1 MSSYSSSQS
10 SEAIDLEVFGNFDNS
25 GTPDEMRSGYKVPP
39 IKGYNHLFKLL
50 EGNEEL
56 ENTPVRTE
64 VFSGTIR
71 QHNFI
76 TKGEVIRKQGRTI
89 GKVGRVS
96 ICRDQKSLLP
106 GVLSIKKDEYQVLDS
121 EARDRLGM
129 FLQVYC
135 PERADWVITDNQET
149 SIDTFTDRTLEL
161 TQPISEE
168 LTLLPNR
175 LQRLSDFF
183 YEPNISK
190 AEYLLVSRVIQVQ
203 AHRAA
208 ELVDTVCKLLQ
219 PNESRAQS
227 PRSMDERPREQPP
240 QGNREKTDQTARLM
254 EHQMEEMRR
263 HHEVYQELLDDSTR
277 SAESVTERLST
288 VADRVES
295 FIRGADMDQVQ
306 RIRQLENIS
315 MLVTRMVDRD
325 LPQQTPEST
334 PAKKRLRSESPG
346 ISDED
351 PSDYT
356 DGSASERSHKRAKH

>member
-1 MSSYSSSQS
+1 M
-10 SEAIDLEVFGNFDNS
+10 
-25 GTPDEMRSGYKVPP
+25 PSGYKVSP
-39 IKGYNHLFKLL
+39 IKGYSHLFKLL

-76 TKGEVIRKQGRTI
+76 TKGEVMRKHGSTI

-96 ICRDQKSLLP
+96 ICRDQKNLLSA
-106 GVLSIKKDEYQVLDS
+106 VLDIKKDEYQVLDC
-121 EARDRLGM
+121 ETRDRLGM

-135 PERADWVITDNQET
+135 PKRADWVITDNEET
-149 SIDTFTDRTLEL
+149 TIDTFTDRNLEL
-161 TQPISEE
+161 TRPISEE

-190 AEYLLVSRVIQVQ
+190 AEYLLVSRVLQVQ

-208 ELVDTVCKLLQ
+208 ELVDTVCKLQQ
-219 PNESRAQS
+219 PNTSGTQIIGSTGEHARES
-227 PRSMDERPREQPP
+227 P
-240 QGNREKTDQTARLM
+240 QGKWEKTHQTARLM

-263 HHEVYQELLDDSTR
+263 HQEVYRELLDDSAR
-277 SAESVTERLST
+277 SAEKVTERLST
-288 VADRVES
+288 VVDRVES
-295 FIRGADMDQVQ
+295 FLHEADRDQVQ
-306 RIRQLENIS
+306 HIRQLEDVS
-315 MLVTRMVDRD
+315 MHVKYTMDKVL
-325 LPQQTPEST
+325 QQRTPEST

-356 DGSASERSHKRAKH
+356 DGSAYERSHKRAKH